1 MRELTIIFTLLIV
14 VFMSNSCQQEEYNT
28 ESQTDYDKEILEVI
42 NFHRDTIGLPPLV
55 HDEYIWQVTN
65 NHSENMANGNV
76 PVSHDGITERSDQI
90 IAVHGSGIVAENIA
104 SGKGTAEEIVN
115 SWLASVGH
123 KKNIE
128 GKFTLTGLSAIKS
141 GDGKWYYTQIFYYP
155 N

>member
-1 MRELTIIFTLLIV
+1 MRDLIRIGGLFIFILFL
-14 VFMSNSCQQEEYNT
+14 NSCQKEEYNT
-28 ESQTDYDKEILEVI
+28 DSQTDYDKEILDVI

-55 HDEYIWQVTN
+55 HDESIWQIANT
-65 NHSENMANGNV
+65 HSENMANGNAAFG
-76 PVSHDGITERSDQI
+76 HDGITERSDQI
-90 IAVHGSGIVAENIA
+90 IAVHGSGIVAENIS

-115 SWLASVGH
+115 SWLASIGH

-141 GDGKWYYTQIFYYP
+141 ADGKWYYTQIFYYP